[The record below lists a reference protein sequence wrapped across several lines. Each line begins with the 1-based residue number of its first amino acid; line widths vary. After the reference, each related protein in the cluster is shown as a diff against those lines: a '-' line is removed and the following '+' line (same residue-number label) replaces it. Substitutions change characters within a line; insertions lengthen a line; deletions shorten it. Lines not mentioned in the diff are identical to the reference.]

1 MALILNFAVLVDG
14 ENAQAKKY
22 TDILSEVSTKGSIAI
37 KWIYA
42 DWTDQTNKGWEGV
55 IRETASSPKQQF
67 HISKDA
73 ADHAL
78 IMDAIEL
85 ICTNERI
92 NAICIVSS
100 DGGFAGLAQRIRE
113 KGLHVMAIGHKHT
126 PEYFRNT
133 CHNFVYVEN
142 LNQDDEENKVS
153 TETNDNSLDGLLVK
167 AYWQLVGDSD
177 NVYLGDLGTKIKQ
190 LDSAFDSRTYGYT
203 SLKKLIKNCSKQLLI
218 DRELEDRCFVR
229 FADDEGKIKATPTK
243 GNSFAFLIHNGQEFY
258 FKKEDLVSS
267 SQWKSIKKN
276 QTVSFQQASKQQGK
290 SPCATNIKIVTPTP

>member
-1 MALILNFAVLVDG
+1 MSPSLNFAILVDG

-22 TDILSEVSTKGSIAI
+22 MDVLGEVSSKGNIAI

-42 DWTDQTNKGWEGV
+42 DFGHQTNKGWEGV
-55 IRETASSPKQQF
+55 VRETASTPKQQF

-100 DGGFAGLAQRIRE
+100 DGGFAGLAQRVRE
-113 KGLHVMAIGHKHT
+113 KGLHVMAIGQKHT
-126 PEYFRNT
+126 PEHFRNA

-142 LNQDDEENKVS
+142 LNQDDEEPKDE
-153 TETNDNSLDGLLVK
+153 TEENGSALEPLLLK
-167 AYWQLVGDSD
+167 AYWQLVGDGD

-190 LDSAFDSRTYGYT
+190 LDSAFDSRTYGYA
-203 SLKKLIKNCSKQLLI
+203 SLKKLIKNCSEQLII
-218 DRELEDRCFVR
+218 DSEQEDRCFVR
-229 FADDEGKIKATPTK
+229 LAYDEGKIKATPAK
-243 GNSFAFLIHNGQEFY
+243 GNNFAFLIHNGQEFY
-258 FKKEDLVSS
+258 FKKGDLLSS
-267 SQWKSIKKN
+267 AQWKNIKKN
-276 QTVSFQQASKQQGK
+276 QTVSFQRASKQQGK
-290 SPCATNIKIVTPTP
+290 SPCATNVKLVALA